1 MIDKKEDSKAKANDN
16 TAVKNM
22 MLVVGLVV
30 VALFSGMAGGALLGA
45 VGNRAGDTVD
55 FKRVEGDGNKIISR
69 EDNSLISLVD
79 NVSPSVVS
87 IITSSGSSSR
97 YAAAGTGMIVS
108 KDGYIMTNKH
118 VVSNANSATIITS
131 SGKAYQDVPV
141 LGEDPLNDIAFLK
154 IPDVKDLPAIQLGDS
169 KTVRVGQSVVAI
181 GNALGEFKNS
191 VTTGIISGV
200 GRPIVA
206 SEDGTQATAS
216 SLNDLL
222 QTDAAINH
230 GNSGGPLLNMKGQ
243 VIGVNTAIAENAQG
257 IGFAIP
263 IGATKGMINHLIA
276 TGKVERPIVGVSF
289 VSINPEIKARY
300 KLDVDKGDLIMS
312 DSGRSIIPGSPAEKA
327 GLRKGD
333 IIVKVGSY
341 EVGAGRSVSTLVGEF
356 SPGDKIELTII
367 RNGKTIV
374 KTLTLASYNG

>member
-30 VALFSGMAGGALLGA
+30 VALFAGMAGGALLGA

-87 IITSSGSSSR
+87 IITSSGSNSR

-154 IPDVKDLPAIQLGDS
+154 IPDVKDLSAIQLGDS

-367 RNGKTIV
+367 RDGKTIV
-374 KTLTLASYNG
+374 KTLTLASYND

>member
-118 VVSNANSATIITS
+118 VVSSANSATIITS